1 MWLSVQHLQIK
12 LECVVY
18 SRIVTQMGFVWG
30 QVGGGGFP
38 QTNNWA
44 DKLTDATHC
53 ALCFAAT
60 RSIDSLWRSIFFF
73 VHL

>member
-30 QVGGGGFP
+30 QVGGGGGSHRQTTG
-38 QTNNWA
+38 QTNGQMPLIA
-44 DKLTDATHC
+44 PF
-53 ALCFAAT
+53 ALPQRAP
-60 RSIDSLWRSIFFF
+60 
-73 VHL
+73 